1 MKPRIE
7 GNMLKMNKIM
17 AISGAIAAIVGISS
31 VATPA
36 QAQIETSFG
45 TFAPVLTGTSNY
57 LFRGI
62 SQTKGTAAIQGALD
76 YTYNINAFTPYL
88 GVFASTTRF
97 PNNNTPAGA
106 TTNDIRQYYE
116 VDLYGG
122 VKYETPLK
130 GLLLDVGIISYLY
143 PGNTADQNVGGGPNT
158 YGNPQWNEV
167 YGKFAYDFGLATAV
181 GSVFYAKD
189 FSYGSGKG
197 LYVEGG
203 ADVPLPY
210 EFLLSAR
217 LGRQTI
223 ERNVT
228 FGAPD
233 YTTWNVGLS
242 REMTWPLSF
251 TVAAVYSDTNIKKDA
266 NLGFDNVANT
276 ANVPMGRDSYNQTQ
290 NQFSFSIIKK
300 F

>member
-1 MKPRIE
+1 
-7 GNMLKMNKIM
+7 MLKMNKIT
-17 AISGAIAAIVGISS
+17 AISGAIAAFVGI
-31 VATPA
+31 ATVSAPA

-45 TFAPVLTGTSNY
+45 TFAPVVTGTSNY
-57 LFRGI
+57 LFRGF

-88 GVFASTTRF
+88 GAFASTTRF
-97 PNNNTPAGA
+97 PNNNTPAGD

-130 GLLLDVGIISYLY
+130 GLVLDFGFISYLY
-143 PGNTADQNVGGGPNT
+143 PGSTADKNVGLGPNT

-181 GSVFYAKD
+181 GSFFYAKD
-189 FSYGSGKG
+189 YSYGSGKG
-197 LYVEGG
+197 TYLEGG
-203 ADVPLPY
+203 VDVPLPF
-210 EFLLSAR
+210 ELLFSTR
-217 LGRQTI
+217 VGRQTI
-223 ERNVT
+223 ERNVN

-233 YTTWNVGLS
+233 YTTWNIGLS

-251 TVAAVYSDTNIKKDA
+251 TVAAVYSDTNIKRDS

-276 ANVPMGRDSYNQTQ
+276 ANFLMPRDAFNQTQ